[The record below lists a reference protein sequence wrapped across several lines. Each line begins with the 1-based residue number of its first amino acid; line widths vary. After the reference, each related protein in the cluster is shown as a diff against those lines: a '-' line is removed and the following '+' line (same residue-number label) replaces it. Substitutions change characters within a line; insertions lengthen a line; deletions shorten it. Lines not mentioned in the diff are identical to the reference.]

1 MQKQDFE
8 IKVPRT
14 NYRPTAIDD
23 TVRARKAAY
32 EEIDK
37 YFNSKIF
44 TSYSQWAK
52 EEVWYNNCEDSEIV
66 GRLRSMN
73 NSYALAMGAD
83 ILSAYSKDGIDLDN
97 MIDVWVSSWAI
108 HANNKDFDAD
118 LTKSMLA
125 AADNLNEHRE
135 RLPVVLRG
143 FIGVAATDVRSRLQH
158 KADIYQK
165 KMIDEHLEKHD
176 LDSLTMSARQIAAI
190 KVNFM
195 EQYYVDMREKCKT
208 PADISKCERDYNTA
222 VLHLEQIARNSGFD
236 MGAIAAEERFIVGL
250 KIDNNPRY
258 AILFNET
265 AGPYSAK
272 PKIEN
277 GKWAGKFV
285 TSDNHEYTVGGHPQ
299 QGAFT
304 VRKPAYGS
312 NGTSSIE
319 KNVHRYAEQFAAIDS
334 YLSTNKSGIPYA
346 KRQIAARGIQK
357 HINDCKNSIT
367 KMLMDDGVVKSDAQA
382 EKWWTENFEK
392 PRDKFRIKVEKS
404 DYAKLTPDR
413 KDAQNGIVTNMT
425 TYGCMVS
432 EMDRLINKEIILQQ
446 NLPYN
451 AVTESALNSV
461 MQHVYKSDVG
471 KASVNCDE
479 IENNCD
485 SLSAVRNRINANSGD
500 PNDCKNSE
508 EALMMCRNKY
518 MDTVS
523 GRDIA
528 DMLMHAATN
537 MEQGWEGKGT
547 YQRTYAFSDQQS
559 DKNTAMRSSF
569 KDATASKS
577 VQSAP
582 EQSCQPH
589 NNVMETN
596 IDMGSVF
603 GNEDDFMPP
612 EEDGPNV

>member
-1 MQKQDFE
+1 MEKQDLKAKE
-8 IKVPRT
+8 LKS
-14 NYRPTAIDD
+14 NYRPTAIND

-52 EEVWYNNCEDSEIV
+52 EEVRYNNCEDAEIV
-66 GRLRSMN
+66 ERLRSVN
-73 NSYALAMGAD
+73 NGYTLAMGAS

-97 MIDVWVSSWAI
+97 MIDVWVSSWAV
-108 HANNKDFDAD
+108 HANNKNFDAD
-118 LTKSMLA
+118 MTKSMLA
-125 AADNLNEHRE
+125 AVDDLKEHRE
-135 RLPVVLRG
+135 RLPAVLRG
-143 FIGVAATDVRSRLQH
+143 FVGVAATDMRNNLQH

-176 LDSLTMSARQIAAI
+176 LDSLMMSARQIAAI

-208 PADISKCERDYNTA
+208 PADISKCERDYETA

-250 KIDNNPRY
+250 KIDDNPRY

-285 TSDNHEYTVGGHPQ
+285 TSDDHEYTVGGHPQ

-312 NGTSSIE
+312 NGASSIE
-319 KNVHRYAEQFAAIDS
+319 KNVRRYAEQFAAIDS

-357 HINDCKNSIT
+357 HINDCKDSIT
-367 KMLMDDGVVKSDAQA
+367 KMLIDDGVVKSDTQA

-392 PRDKFRIKVEKS
+392 PRDEFRLKVEKS
-404 DYAKLTPDR
+404 NYAKLTFECD
-413 KDAQNGIVTNMT
+413 DAQNRIVTDMT

-432 EMDRLINKEIILQQ
+432 EMDRLINKEVILHQKQ
-446 NLPYN
+446 SYN
-451 AVTESALNSV
+451 AETESALNSI

-479 IENNCD
+479 IENNCS
-485 SLSAVRNRINANSGD
+485 SLSAIRNRINANISD
-500 PNDCKNSE
+500 PDDRKNSA
-508 EALMMCRNKY
+508 EALMMCRDEY
-518 MDTVS
+518 MNTVS

-537 MEQGWEGKGT
+537 MEQGWEEKGT
-547 YQRTYAFSDQQS
+547 YQRTYTLSDQQGDRS
-559 DKNTAMRSSF
+559 TAMRSSF
-569 KDATASKS
+569 KNATASKS
-577 VQSAP
+577 VQSAS
-582 EQSCQPH
+582 EQSHQPH

-596 IDMGSVF
+596 IDMNSVF